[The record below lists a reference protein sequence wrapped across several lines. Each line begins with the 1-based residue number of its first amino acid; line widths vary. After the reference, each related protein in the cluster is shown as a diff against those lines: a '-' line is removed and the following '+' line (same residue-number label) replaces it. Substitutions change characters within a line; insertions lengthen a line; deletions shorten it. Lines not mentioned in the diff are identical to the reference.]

1 MGYPVPPPRPPRNA
15 TDVAVSVVVL
25 VLTGLLVVA
34 SGFFGVFVL
43 AFLDHC
49 PPESCSVDGAVTS
62 VMSGVGLA
70 ALAGAIGLVAT
81 IVRLSTRKTAWPF
94 AVVTLGV
101 CALAVLAGGVAFSLA
116 VGG

>member
-49 PPESCSVDGAVTS
+49 PPESCRVDGAVTA